1 MLFCLSSLTH
11 RTSWHRNRNHGPSGQ
26 PSGRA
31 SHSATE
37 IRGDLSHSLAFSSL
51 KYYIAHKKSFGSSV
65 ATAPDQYLKS
75 HGAFLLRRGS
85 RCDCTSRRSPCAF
98 FFPLPTPPG
107 KEAFTE
113 ERVLESNH
121 PFDDPKVFFLICLW
135 LVVACTKMQAPIY
148 LFIFFILETKQQPY
162 LRTSGA
168 IF

>member
-1 MLFCLSSLTH
+1 MWCTIGHSEMMLFCLSSLTH
-11 RTSWHRNRNHGPSGQ
+11 RTSGHRNRNHGPSKQ

-37 IRGDLSHSLAFSSL
+37 IRGDWSHSLAFSSL

-98 FFPLPTPPG
+98 FFPLPTPPVTQRGLYGG
-107 KEAFTE
+107 K
-113 ERVLESNH
+113 RLGVKSSLWW
-121 PFDDPKVFFLICLW
+121 PKGVFLICLW
-135 LVVACTKMQAPIY
+135 FKSLHAPKCK
-148 LFIFFILETKQQPY
+148 LQFICLLCSF
-162 LRTSGA
+162 
-168 IF
+168 

>member
-1 MLFCLSSLTH
+1 MMLFCLSSLTH
-11 RTSWHRNRNHGPSGQ
+11 RTSGHRNRNHGPSKQ

-37 IRGDLSHSLAFSSL
+37 IRGDLSHSLAFSPL
-51 KYYIAHKKSFGSSV
+51 KYYIAHQKSFGSSV

-85 RCDCTSRRSPCAF
+85 RCDYTSRRSPCAF

-121 PFDDPKVFFLICLW
+121 PCDDPKVFFLICL
-135 LVVACTKMQAPIY
+135 
-148 LFIFFILETKQQPY
+148 
-162 LRTSGA
+162 
-168 IF
+168 